1 MTIELELEAAPD
13 SEGNRGLLTR
23 RDVRAALAL
32 ARIVHPPREALS
44 CLSAGAGVV
53 LCEECKNLHF
63 LVTARAPDPL
73 FYSDGPS
80 KKLAEFACISA
91 AAKRRHTTSRSVC
104 KGRRQGWQA
113 EAEAEAEAEAGDK
126 IKLPKQKRRKK
137 KKKKEGG
144 EQHSGFPAGP
154 PR

>member
-80 KKLAEFACISA
+80 KKTCRVCLH
-91 AAKRRHTTSRSVC
+91 KRRCQAQAYYQPKRLEREKERLGGGGRGIARGRGRDLTELRDERAETT
-104 KGRRQGWQA
+104 
-113 EAEAEAEAEAGDK
+113 
-126 IKLPKQKRRKK
+126 
-137 KKKKEGG
+137 
-144 EQHSGFPAGP
+144 FT
-154 PR
+154 